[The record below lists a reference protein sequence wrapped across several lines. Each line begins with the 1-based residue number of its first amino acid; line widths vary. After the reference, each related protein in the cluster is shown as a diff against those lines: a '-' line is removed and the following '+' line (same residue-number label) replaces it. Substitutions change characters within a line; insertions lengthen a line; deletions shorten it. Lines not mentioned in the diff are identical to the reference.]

1 VTYVGGM
8 IGVVNSH
15 STSTGSYQ
23 NAWDFRANSGTVT
36 ASFQGANFQGATV
49 GGPRATF
56 STPTA
61 IQSSNLSGNRQ
72 LELNGTFFGPGA
84 QPGYQIGNFKIT
96 GNGNYQAVGV
106 FAGEKGR

>member
-1 VTYVGGM
+1 MV
-8 IGVVNSH
+8 GVVNGH
-15 STSTGSYQ
+15 SISTGSYQ
-23 NAWDFRANSGTVT
+23 NAWNFGQNAGTVT

-61 IQSSNLSGNRQ
+61 IQSNNLSGNRK
-72 LELNGTFFGPGA
+72 LELNGTFFGQGA